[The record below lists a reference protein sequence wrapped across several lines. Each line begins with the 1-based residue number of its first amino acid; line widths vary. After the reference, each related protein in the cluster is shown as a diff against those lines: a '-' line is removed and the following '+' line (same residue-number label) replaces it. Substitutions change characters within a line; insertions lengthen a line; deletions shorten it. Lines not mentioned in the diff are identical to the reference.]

1 MGHIW
6 SGIYSVMGSSMVE
19 NVYCDFTKLPS
30 EAGFQQWIGFVDV
43 KSVPNYFYG
52 QLNGDFTTPDTP
64 IPFRKIFLNVG
75 GGMNE
80 TTGIFTA
87 PVNGKY
93 FFSLSGIVQIVGSP
107 NSPDPTTPRP
117 KDFILYMFKNGVIIG
132 SSYTDESNLSTQFE
146 NYSLQST
153 LDLITG
159 DQIWLEIANSSSIGY
174 VYMYSG
180 CHFTVFLMEQTEI
193 FQLLVL

>member
-1 MGHIW
+1 
-6 SGIYSVMGSSMVE
+6 
-19 NVYCDFTKLPS
+19 
-30 EAGFQQWIGFVDV
+30 
-43 KSVPNYFYG
+43 
-52 QLNGDFTTPDTP
+52 
-64 IPFRKIFLNVG
+64 
-75 GGMNE
+75 MNE

-159 DQIWLEIANSSSIGY
+159 DQIWLKIANSQSIGY

-180 CHFTVFLMEQTEI
+180 CHFTFFSDGTNGNFSVTCF
-193 FQLLVL
+193 VNK

>member
-1 MGHIW
+1 
-6 SGIYSVMGSSMVE
+6 
-19 NVYCDFTKLPS
+19 
-30 EAGFQQWIGFVDV
+30 
-43 KSVPNYFYG
+43 
-52 QLNGDFTTPDTP
+52 
-64 IPFRKIFLNVG
+64 
-75 GGMNE
+75 MNE

-107 NSPDPTTPRP
+107 NSPDPTTSRP
-117 KDFILYMFKNGVIIG
+117 KDFEMRMFKNGFIIG
-132 SSYTDESNLSTQFE
+132 SSYKDESNLSTQFE

-159 DQIWLEIANSSSIGY
+159 DQIYWLEIANSQSIGY

-193 FQLLVL
+193 F